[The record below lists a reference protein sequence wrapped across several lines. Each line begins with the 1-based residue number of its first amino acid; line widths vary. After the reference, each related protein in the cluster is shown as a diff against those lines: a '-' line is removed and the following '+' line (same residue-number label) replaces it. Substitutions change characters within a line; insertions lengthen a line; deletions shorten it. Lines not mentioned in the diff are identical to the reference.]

1 MSELKAAR
9 SSLSSLQAECESRRL
24 EAEEREREHSSQLT
38 SLQQEVVTKTQ
49 QLSSYQSQVGVCFYP
64 PELPVALRYI
74 VLPIR
79 CFCIYTSLCVWQVS
93 DLEGEVLRLT
103 AQSHA
108 DECDGEQNG
117 TVTVSDLDQLQ
128 KVNKDL
134 EQQLAEKNKVR
145 ANKTTEM
152 KEYNF

>member
-1 MSELKAAR
+1 
-9 SSLSSLQAECESRRL
+9 
-24 EAEEREREHSSQLT
+24 
-38 SLQQEVVTKTQ
+38 
-49 QLSSYQSQVGVCFYP
+49 
-64 PELPVALRYI
+64 
-74 VLPIR
+74 
-79 CFCIYTSLCVWQVS
+79 VWQVS

-117 TVTVSDLDQLQ
+117 TVTASDLDQLQ

-145 ANKTTEM
+145 AKKSTEM
-152 KEYNF
+152 NQSSKKSRYFKVPLLCFLGISV

>member
-1 MSELKAAR
+1 M
-9 SSLSSLQAECESRRL
+9 
-24 EAEEREREHSSQLT
+24 
-38 SLQQEVVTKTQ
+38 
-49 QLSSYQSQVGVCFYP
+49 
-64 PELPVALRYI
+64 
-74 VLPIR
+74 
-79 CFCIYTSLCVWQVS
+79 S
-93 DLEGEVLRLT
+93 DLEGEVLSLT

-145 ANKTTEM
+145 AKKTTEM
-152 KEYNF
+152 KEQKLKEEQRF